1 MKIAFI
7 GTGVMG
13 TGIINN
19 FLKNGEDVTVYNRTK
34 AHAQGVLD
42 HGAKWADSAAKATL
56 GNDFVFTMVG
66 FPKDVEENYFGEEGI
81 FSTVKPGQT
90 LIDMTTST
98 PTLAEKIAAEG
109 KRKGVGVLDAPVS
122 GGDVGA
128 RDGKLTT
135 MVGGDKNA
143 FEKALPLLKSV
154 SKKVNYFGGAG
165 KGQHAKMA
173 NQIMIASTML
183 GLAEWMTYAK
193 AGGLDLQ
200 ETLNTLS
207 AGGADN
213 WSMDT
218 YAPRILKEDFKPGF
232 YAKHILK
239 DLRIALDEA
248 NKMGL
253 DLPETKLAEK
263 MYAEL
268 TDEKKLGNLGT
279 QAIVK
284 LWDQWS

>member
-19 FLKNGEDVTVYNRTK
+19 FLKAGQTVTVFNRTK
-34 AHAQGVLD
+34 AHAQKVLD
-42 HGAKWADSAAKATL
+42 QSAVWADSAAEATI
-56 GNDFVFTMVG
+56 GQDVVFTMVG
-66 FPKDVEENYFGEEGI
+66 YPKDVEETYFGDQGI
-81 FSTVKPGQT
+81 FKQAKAGQI

-98 PTLAEKIAAEG
+98 PTLAAKIAATG
-109 KRKGVGVLDAPVS
+109 KEKKIGVLDAPVS
-122 GGDVGA
+122 GGDIGA

-135 MVGGDKNA
+135 MVGGDRAAYDKV
-143 FEKALPLLKSV
+143 LPLLQII
-154 SKKVNYFGGAG
+154 SKKVNYFGEAG

-183 GLAEWMTYAK
+183 GLAEWLTYAK
-193 AGGLDLQ
+193 TAGLDLQ
-200 ETLNTLS
+200 ETLDTLS

-213 WSMDT
+213 WSMEA
-218 YAPRILKEDFKPGF
+218 YAPRILAGDFKPGF

-248 NKMGL
+248 KKMNL
-253 DLPETKLAEK
+253 DLPATALAERSYAKLAE
-263 MYAEL
+263 
-268 TDEKKLGNLGT
+268 EKGLGDLGT

-284 LWDQWS
+284 LWSQWA